1 MFHTGD
7 RPGIYVA
14 SPGSVPIEMTHYVP
28 TDLIDVELTLSARS
42 RALATTR
49 VDPEFFS
56 RKNLGILN
64 FS

>member
-7 RPGIYVA
+7 RIYVA
-14 SPGSVPIEMTHYVP
+14 FPGSVPIEMTHYVAS
-28 TDLIDVELTLSARS
+28 DLIDVELALSARS

-49 VDPEFFS
+49 VDPECFS

-64 FS
+64 LAD